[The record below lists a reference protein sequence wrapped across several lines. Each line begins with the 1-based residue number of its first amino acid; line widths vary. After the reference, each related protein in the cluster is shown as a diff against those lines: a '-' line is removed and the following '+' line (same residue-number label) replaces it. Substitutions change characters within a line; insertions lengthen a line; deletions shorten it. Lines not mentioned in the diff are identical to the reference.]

1 MSPALVINSVY
12 IRFAYKMKIV
22 EMVQG
27 LPELTEL
34 VEAVVEREIDNVL
47 NEQSDSELV

>member
-12 IRFAYKMKIV
+12 IRFACKMKIV

-27 LPELTEL
+27 LPGLTKLLKTVDEQ
-34 VEAVVEREIDNVL
+34 EIHNVL
-47 NEQSDSELV
+47 NQQSESEIE